1 MSDYGRIHGAADS
14 DEELIKFSDTAT
26 PAVAYRGGMLKVR
39 SLFTASVIVLLA
51 SLVLIAAC
59 HKPAETS
66 AAPAATAPPPPE
78 YVPTA
83 TVKDIMQSV
92 VDPSADV
99 VWQAVTSVQSVK
111 GLVEKAPKNDE
122 EWTMVRHG
130 AITLTEASN
139 LLMVPGRHVARAGE
153 KSDTPGVELEPSEME
168 ALITKDLGAW
178 RKRAHGLHEAGVAAL
193 QAIDAKDANKL
204 FEVGEQIE
212 RACEGCHSQYWY
224 PNEKI
229 PPVPTSGAQ

>member
-1 MSDYGRIHGAADS
+1 VSDYGRIHRPADS

-26 PAVAYRGGMLKVR
+26 PAVVYRGGMLKVR
-39 SLFTASVIVLLA
+39 SLFTASVIALLA

-59 HKPAETS
+59 HTPAETS

-83 TVKDIMQSV
+83 TVKDLMQSV
-92 VDPSADV
+92 VDPNADV

-111 GLVEKAPKNDE
+111 GLVEKAPKTDA

-130 AITLTEASN
+130 AIVLTEASN

>member
-1 MSDYGRIHGAADS
+1 
-14 DEELIKFSDTAT
+14 
-26 PAVAYRGGMLKVR
+26 MLKVR
-39 SLFTASVIVLLA
+39 PLFTASVIVLLA

-59 HKPAETS
+59 HKPAETT
-66 AAPAATAPPPPE
+66 AAATAPAAPPPPE

-111 GLVEKAPKNDE
+111 GLVEKAPKTDE